1 MGHNRGRLGERER
14 IVMNDNDMSS
24 GAPGAMPPAEV
35 HKLNETVSVA
45 QGAIVSRTL
54 ARSAGGNVTAFAFD
68 RGQELAEHSAPFD
81 AMVHLLDG
89 ALVVVI
95 DGQDHELSPGEA
107 IIMPADVP
115 HAVRAPEKAKWMLV
129 MLKREG

>member
-1 MGHNRGRLGERER
+1 MTEDKTNSGE
-14 IVMNDNDMSS
+14 
-24 GAPGAMPPAEV
+24 PGALPPAEV
-35 HKLNETVSVA
+35 HVLKETVNIA
-45 QGAIVSRTL
+45 PGAIVSRTL

-89 ALVVVI
+89 ELVVVI
-95 DGQDHELSPGEA
+95 DGADYVLAPGDA

-115 HAVRAPEKAKWMLV
+115 HAVRAPAPAKWMLV
-129 MLKREG
+129 MLKTPE

>member
-1 MGHNRGRLGERER
+1 MTENKT
-14 IVMNDNDMSS
+14 SS
-24 GAPGAMPPAEV
+24 EAPGALAP
-35 HKLNETVSVA
+35 SVITSLKGA
-45 QGAIVSRTL
+45 VEIAPGAIVSRTL

-81 AMVHLLDG
+81 AMVQLLDG
-89 ALVVVI
+89 KLVVVI
-95 DGQDHELSPGEA
+95 GGVDHELEPGDV

-129 MLKREG
+129 MLKGEG

>member
-1 MGHNRGRLGERER
+1 MTEDRKK
-14 IVMNDNDMSS
+14 SA
-24 GAPGAMPPAEV
+24 APGALPPAEICV
-35 HKLNETVSVA
+35 LSETVSIA
-45 QGAIVSRTL
+45 PGAIVSRTL

-89 ALVVVI
+89 ELVVVI
-95 DGQDHELSPGEA
+95 GGTDYELAPGDA

-129 MLKREG
+129 MLKTPE

>member
-1 MGHNRGRLGERER
+1 MA
-14 IVMNDNDMSS
+14 DQAST
-24 GAPGAMPPAEV
+24 PGALAPSEI
-35 HKLNETVSVA
+35 HSLENTVDIA
-45 QGAIVSRTL
+45 PGAIVSRTL

-89 ALVVVI
+89 ELVVVI
-95 DGQDHELSPGEA
+95 DGTDYELAPGDA

-115 HAVRAPEKAKWMLV
+115 HAVRAPERAKWMLV
-129 MLKREG
+129 MLKGES